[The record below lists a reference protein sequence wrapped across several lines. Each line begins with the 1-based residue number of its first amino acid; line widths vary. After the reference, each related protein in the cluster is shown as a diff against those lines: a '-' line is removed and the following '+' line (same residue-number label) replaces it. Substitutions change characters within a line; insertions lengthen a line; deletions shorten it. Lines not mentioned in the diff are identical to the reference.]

1 MVRKSTS
8 SSAPASVIETQPVVE
23 KVDIAAAPPLAEI
36 STSEKKAR
44 KPRIIKTVTT
54 TVTEAVIDPVQSSQE
69 TVIVDETASP
79 DNDVVN
85 AVVADAPFT
94 IFDRISEF
102 NAKLSQFQGLLS
114 TLRADYKALEK
125 IYLRELKNAQKLSQR
140 KRKASGSKQPSG
152 FVKPTS
158 ITDELA
164 TFLGKETGIEMARTE
179 VSKQI
184 HRYITDNQLKDKV
197 NGRKINAD
205 SKLATLLKLGQDD
218 ELTYF
223 NLQRYMKH
231 HFIKNT
237 PVLAP
242 TLSV

>member
-8 SSAPASVIETQPVVE
+8 SSAPAPVVVETQPVVE
-23 KVDIAAAPPLAEI
+23 QIAVAPQVAEI
-36 STSEKKAR
+36 SPSEKKAR
-44 KPRIIKTVTT
+44 KPRTIKTVTT
-54 TVTEAVIDPVQSSQE
+54 TVTEPVLDPVPSSQE
-69 TVIVDETASP
+69 TAVVDETASP

-102 NAKLSQFQGLLS
+102 NGKLSQFQGLLS

-140 KRKASGSKQPSG
+140 KRKSSGSKQPSG

-237 PVLAP
+237 PILAP
-242 TLSV
+242 TLTV